1 VLLRIHVEGV
11 AAKRRKFSAKQPLLP
26 SSQPMMRFCHL
37 SIYGQS
43 LMTAAAAILLVLH
56 RWDITDSL
64 EEEEEEE
71 EEEDAPRFDGLLPER
86 RRRRKSLRLS

>member
-1 VLLRIHVEGV
+1 LRIHVEGV

-71 EEEDAPRFDGLLPER
+71 EAAPRFDGLLPER

>member
-71 EEEDAPRFDGLLPER
+71 DAPRFDGLLPER